1 MIDIHCHILPG
12 LDDGPSTL
20 AGSVALARAF
30 VDCGT
35 TTVVA
40 TPHIRDDYPFDLAE
54 IGARAEELRAALTAE
69 GIELEVLTAGEV
81 SVMALDRLDEDDI
94 AALCIGSGSY
104 ILVESPYGD
113 VGTVFDSILITL
125 QGRGLR
131 PVLAHPERCPMFQGN
146 LGRVERL
153 VAAGVLTSI
162 TAGSIA
168 GDFGGRVRDCADEML
183 RRELVH
189 DIASDAHDARRRPP
203 GLLEGF
209 SGKRAKSAEARWL
222 THDAPAAI
230 VAGEE
235 LPPRPKQERK
245 RGFLRFA

>member
-40 TPHIRDDYPFDLAE
+40 TPHIRDDHPFELAQ
-54 IGARAEELRAALTAE
+54 IGARAEELRAALAAE
-69 GIELEVLTAGEV
+69 KIELEVLTAGEV

-94 AALCIGSGSY
+94 AALCIGNGSY

-131 PVLAHPERCPMFQGN
+131 PVLAHPERCPMFQGD

-153 VAAGVLTSI
+153 VNAGVVTSI

-183 RRELVH
+183 RRGLVH
-189 DIASDAHDARRRPP
+189 DVASDAHDARRRPP

-209 SGKRAKSAEARWL
+209 SSKRAKSAEVRWL
-222 THDAPAAI
+222 THDVPAAI

-235 LPPRPKQERK
+235 LPPRPQSERK